1 MHAREQSR
9 LAAVESS
16 CDRDTCLTSS
26 STWPQGAGKWFP
38 RMLQWADRQWR
49 WRNPYTGH
57 VMRYFDDTDIVTQLP
72 DAFNFKPY
80 WCAPAFS
87 AGCRASKGQPRSN
100 RCIAAMVSSRTHG

>member
-1 MHAREQSR
+1 MA
-9 LAAVESS
+9 
-16 CDRDTCLTSS
+16 DTVTVCE
-26 STWPQGAGKWFP
+26 QGAGKWFP

-80 WCAPAFS
+80 WCARGLVMLFHALS
-87 AGCRASKGQPRSN
+87 RVWHLSQQYMGVLSLVDSGCTSMSEHPVMASLP
-100 RCIAAMVSSRTHG
+100 